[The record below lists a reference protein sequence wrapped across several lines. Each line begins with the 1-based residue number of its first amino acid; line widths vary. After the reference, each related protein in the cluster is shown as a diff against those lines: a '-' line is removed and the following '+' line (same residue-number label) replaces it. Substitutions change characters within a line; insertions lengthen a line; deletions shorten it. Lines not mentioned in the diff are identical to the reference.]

1 MTEFK
6 GFPAKMIFT
15 PVPNLVFSSL
25 LPQITDIVEL
35 KVLLHIFGIIY
46 PKRSSLK
53 FTTFKEMLGDAGL
66 VNDLKGQ
73 VGEDLTKA
81 LAALVSKG
89 ILLTLPIATAE
100 AADQIYLFNNETNR
114 LSVERILS
122 GELVLPGLKAEK
134 PAPAVAETP
143 ADIFTLY
150 EQNIGMLTPLIAD
163 ELREAGKQY
172 PEDWIKD
179 AIKEAVSLNKRNWR
193 YIARILEHWL
203 TEGRDDGTHR
213 GNLKKNT
220 DPDKFIKGRYGHLVQ
235 R

>member
-6 GFPAKMIFT
+6 GFPVKMTFT

-35 KVLLHIFGIIY
+35 KVLLHIFEIIY
-46 PKRSSLK
+46 PKKGNLK
-53 FTTFKEMLGDAGL
+53 FTSYNEMLGDAGL
-66 VNDLKGQ
+66 INDLKGQ
-73 VGEDLTKA
+73 AGEALTKA
-81 LAALVSKG
+81 LAALVGKG
-89 ILLTLPIATAE
+89 ILLTLSAE
-100 AADQIYLFNNETNR
+100 MAGAADKVYLFNNEVNR
-114 LSVERILS
+114 LNVEKILS
-122 GELVLPGLKAEK
+122 GEMTLPGLKAEK
-134 PAPAVAETP
+134 PLPAVAEAP
-143 ADIFTLY
+143 VDIFTLY

-172 PEDWIKD
+172 PEDWIRD

-193 YIARILEHWL
+193 YIARILEHWS

-213 GNLKKNT
+213 GNLKENT

>member
-6 GFPAKMIFT
+6 GFPDRMTFT
-15 PVPNLVFSSL
+15 AIPNLVFSSL
-25 LPQITDIVEL
+25 LPQITDITEL
-35 KVLLHIFGIIY
+35 KVLLHIFEIIY
-46 PKRSSLK
+46 PKKGSLK
-53 FTTFKEMLGDAGL
+53 FTSYNEMLGQAGL

-73 VGEDLTKA
+73 AGELLSKA
-81 LAALVSKG
+81 LAALEAKG
-89 ILLTLPIATAE
+89 ILLTLRVERTE
-100 AADQIYLFNNETNR
+100 ETDQIYLFNNEANR

-122 GELVLPGLKAEK
+122 GEMVLPGLKAERPL
-134 PAPAVAETP
+134 PAAAEPP

-150 EQNIGMLTPLIAD
+150 EQNIGMLTPMIAD

-172 PEDWIKD
+172 PEDWIRD

-193 YIARILEHWL
+193 YIARILEHWS

-220 DPDKFIKGRYGHLVQ
+220 DPDKFIKGRYGHMVQ